1 MKKSFN
7 KTLPLFRKNDKNVN
21 KLIDFKRNFNKLT
34 LVWSKHLR
42 EKIKF
47 SKYIFRNKIVFKI

>member
-7 KTLPLFRKNDKNVN
+7 KTLHLFRKNDKNVN

-42 EKIKF
+42 EKTKF